1 MKPKRT
7 LFRKLLI
14 IFILIGIIPPLVLT
28 LLGFTFSSKILQD
41 AIYDEAYDSLININK
56 NIDTFLNEYKTIV
69 NMISTDSKLHKTLSG
84 NEISDDYYYEIN
96 QKIYLLL
103 ASKKYKFPIYI
114 LDTKGNAIFETSP
127 LPQMYKNNLQ
137 NGWGVFRKMDEDKE
151 IVLYPEK
158 FTNNMGETI
167 VFSMGKKIYDNN
179 NNPVGYI
186 IIDIKRNA
194 IVDIINTIGNSKLID
209 VMLLDEFYYI
219 ITDANHPEKEGLF
232 WDSPYRDTVA
242 KNNKGKINIR
252 ENNKIPSFMVYYTY
266 EPSTLRT
273 VATVPLNIV
282 QQNNSNIRKTIIQS
296 LLISLTLAVLISL
309 IVANYM
315 IRPIKKLVKSMK
327 RVEEGDLTIQI
338 NLHRNDELG
347 MLENSFNQMVVRLK
361 ESIDNAIDKQRRLRI
376 AEINIL
382 QAQIKPHFLYNTLD
396 AIKWIAKLNNVK
408 EIGVIATQLGSLLR
422 NSINCEQEFLTVK
435 DNLDL
440 INNYLEIQK
449 IRYND
454 GFDVNIATDDEI
466 LGYYIPKLILQPI
479 VENAIVHGFENID
492 EKGMLIIRGYRKED
506 NLYFEVLDNGI
517 GMNEEQIEEALSK
530 TNDDHIGLYNVDQRV
545 KLYYGSLSG
554 VTIESKP
561 DKGTKVIIKIPIKA
575 YYKDKY

>member
-69 NMISTDSKLHKTLSG
+69 NMISKDSKLHKTLSG

-114 LDTKGNAIFETSP
+114 LDTKGNPVFETSP

-137 NGWGVFRKMDEDKE
+137 NGWGVFRKMNEQNE

-158 FTNNMGETI
+158 FINNMGETI

-179 NNPVGYI
+179 NNPVGYV

-194 IVDIINTIGNSKLID
+194 IVDIINTIGNSKLLD

-219 ITDANHPEKEGLF
+219 ITDANHPEKEGFFL
-232 WDSPYRDTVA
+232 DLPYRD
-242 KNNKGKINIR
+242 
-252 ENNKIPSFMVYYTY
+252 
-266 EPSTLRT
+266 T
-273 VATVPLNIV
+273 VATVPLNII
-282 QQNNSNIRKTIIQS
+282 QENNSNIRKTIIQS
-296 LLISLTLAVLISL
+296 FIISISLAVFISL

-327 RVEEGDLTIQI
+327 KVEEGDLTVQI

-347 MLENSFNQMVVRLK
+347 MLENSFNQMVLRLK
-361 ESIDNAIDKQRRLRI
+361 ESIDSAIDKQRRLRI

-408 EIGVIATQLGSLLR
+408 EISVIATQLGSLLR

-454 GFDVNIATDDEI
+454 GFDVNIYTDNEI

-492 EKGMLIIRGYRKED
+492 EKGTLIIRCYKKD
-506 NLYFEVLDNGI
+506 YQLYFEVLDNGI
-517 GMNEEQIEEALSK
+517 GMNKKQLEKALCKKS
-530 TNDDHIGLYNVDQRV
+530 DDHIGLYNVDQRV
-545 KLYYGSLSG
+545 KLYYGDLSG
-554 VTIESKP
+554 ITIKSNS
-561 DKGTKVIIKIPIKA
+561 DTGTKVIIKIPIKA
-575 YYKDKY
+575 YYKEKY

>member
-84 NEISDDYYYEIN
+84 NEISDDDYYEIN

-361 ESIDNAIDKQRRLRI
+361 ESIDNAIDKQHRLRI

-454 GFDVNIATDDEI
+454 GFDVGIATDDET

>member
-454 GFDVNIATDDEI
+454 GFDVGIATDDEI

>member
-1 MKPKRT
+1 MKPKKT

-114 LDTKGNAIFETSP
+114 LDTEGNAIFETSP

-137 NGWGVFRKMDEDKE
+137 NGWGVFRKMNEDKE

-158 FTNNMGETI
+158 FINNMGETI
-167 VFSMGKKIYDNN
+167 VFSMGKRIFDNN

-242 KNNKGKINIR
+242 DNQKGKINIR
-252 ENNKIPSFMVYYTY
+252 ENNKIPSFLVYYTY
-266 EPSTLRT
+266 EPSSLRT

-296 LLISLTLAVLISL
+296 FLISLTLAVLISL

-454 GFDVNIATDDEI
+454 GFDIKISTDNEI

-479 VENAIVHGFENID
+479 VENAIVHGFENIE
-492 EKGMLIIRGYRKED
+492 EKGMLIIRGYRKDD

-517 GMNEEQIEEALSK
+517 GMNREQIEKALSK
-530 TNDDHIGLYNVDQRV
+530 TSDDHIGLYNVDQRV
-545 KLYYGSLSG
+545 KLYYGNLSG
-554 VTIESKP
+554 VNIESKP
-561 DKGTKVIIKIPIKA
+561 DIGTKVIIKIPIKA

>member
-454 GFDVNIATDDEI
+454 GFDVNIATDDET